1 MKTTLR
7 NPSRWPANVGLVSS
21 VITIL
26 LFATSCS
33 TTMLTDYVPKND
45 LDRLT
50 AEAIIRQV
58 LEEQPQEY
66 RPSEIKFGE
75 EALRLTVI
83 RRHINKPFARGHEES
98 LLIAIYYRSLGKT
111 EVFSRKGR
119 VVVMLRNKH
128 DEVLRKVFLPDESE
142 SKQFL
147 DALETLRIRSANTE
161 AKKRE

>member
-7 NPSRWPANVGLVSS
+7 DLMRCGFRKGRLPAL
-21 VITIL
+21 ITIL
-26 LFATSCS
+26 VFATSCS
-33 TTMLTDYVPKND
+33 TTMLSDYAPKSD
-45 LDRLT
+45 LDRLA

-66 RPSEIKFGE
+66 RPSEIKFSE

-98 LLIAIYYRSLGKT
+98 LPIAIYYMSLGKT

-142 SKQFL
+142 TKQFL